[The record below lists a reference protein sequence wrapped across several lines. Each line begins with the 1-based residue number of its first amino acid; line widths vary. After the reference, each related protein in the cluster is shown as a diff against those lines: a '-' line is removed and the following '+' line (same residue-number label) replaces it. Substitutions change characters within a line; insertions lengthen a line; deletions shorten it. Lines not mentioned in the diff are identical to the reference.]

1 MRIDRLAAWAPLG
14 FLLAACGAPRPSAE
28 QLERARALTQ
38 RAIVVDGHIDVPYR
52 LQEKWENVGVRTEGG
67 DFDYP
72 RAKAGGLDAP
82 FMSIYTP
89 SELEEKG
96 ESYALAN
103 KLIDDV
109 ERIARE
115 HPSKFEL
122 ARTAADVRRI
132 AGSGKIA
139 FLLGMENGSPV
150 QGELTNVDH
159 FFRRGIRYITL
170 CHGKDNHLCDSSYD
184 QRHTHG
190 GLSGFG
196 KRVVE
201 RMNRLGI
208 LVDVSH
214 LNDAS
219 IRDVLAA
226 SKAPVFASHSSCRKF
241 TPGWERNVTDDQIR
255 AIAAKGGIVMI
266 NFGSAFIREDV
277 RKRSEVA
284 YAHLERWQKEKGLRG
299 DEPQAREYARQYLA
313 SHSSGFAD
321 VRDVADHVEHVI
333 ALAGVEAVGLGSDFD
348 GVGDSLPVRLKDVSQ
363 YPELVAELL
372 RRGHSEGDLEKI
384 VGGNALRVLEAVE
397 RRAAELQA
405 TRN

>member
-52 LQEKWENVGVRTEGG
+52 LQEKWEDVGIRTEGG

-72 RAKAGGLDAP
+72 RAKEGGLDAP

-89 SELEEKG
+89 AELEEKG

-132 AGSGKIA
+132 AGTGKIA

-196 KRVVE
+196 KQVVE

-214 LNDAS
+214 LNDDS
-219 IRDVLAA
+219 IRDVLAV

-241 TPGWERNVTDDQIR
+241 TPEWERNVTDDQIR

-284 YAHLERWQKEKGLRG
+284 YAHLEQWQKEKGLRG
-299 DEPQAREYARQYLA
+299 DEPQAREYARRYLA
-313 SHSSGFAD
+313 SHSPGFAD

-333 ALAGVEAVGLGSDFD
+333 ALAGVEAVGFGSDFD

-372 RRGHSEGDLEKI
+372 RRGHSEADLEKI

-405 TRN
+405 ARN